1 MDFLSAILRPYLNIL
16 NLQNAQSSL
25 FGSIAILFTAIAFYQ
40 AYRGFSLALS
50 IRSNWLKIRQEP
62 LTNHKKRLAE
72 NASFF
77 IAVPPGVLLHELG
90 HAIFVWLFG
99 GRVVEFGFFF
109 FWGYVL
115 PDRFFAP
122 TAEFIISSAG
132 TWMNLVYAL
141 LIWLFIGRSK
151 STVIRYFGLRAIRFQ
166 IFFAL
171 IYYPLF
177 TLALPIGDWR
187 TIYDFSETPLL
198 SGITAVAH
206 ALLLLGHWTL
216 DRYGYYDIVG
226 FASAEQ
232 QEAYEQQMRIADE
245 NPHDLTIQDEVISQ
259 MIRGGAVKPAQRRI
273 RKLLKEN
280 PQWADGHLTYALTL
294 IGNNRQLPQA
304 AVREIRKALD
314 LGLSDDRQKAIAHNL
329 LGQHYVNTEQYK
341 QGIQHLTDALGYAAN
356 PNTKLPRLR
365 LEAYYWRGEAKRR
378 QGNQAAAVTDLQEAL
393 ALAQQLQQTEFAEQ
407 ISKLLDVMNQSQKK

>member
-16 NLQNAQSSL
+16 NLQNAQSGI

-40 AYRGFSLALS
+40 AYRGFSLAVD
-50 IRSNWLKIRQEP
+50 IRANWQKIRQEP
-62 LTNHKKRLAE
+62 LTNHKKRIAE

-115 PDRFFAP
+115 PDRLFDAVSQ
-122 TAEFIISSAG
+122 FIISSAG

-141 LIWLFIGRSK
+141 LIWLIIGRSQ

-187 TIYDFSETPLL
+187 VIYDFSLTPLL

-216 DRYGYYDIVG
+216 DRYGFYDIVG
-226 FASAEQ
+226 FESAEQ
-232 QEAYEQQMRIADE
+232 QAAYQQQIRVADE
-245 NPHDLTIQDEVISQ
+245 NPHDLTMQDEVISQ

-304 AVREIRKALD
+304 AVRELQKALE
-314 LGLSDDRQKAIAHNL
+314 LGLSDDRQKAVAHNL
-329 LGQHYVNTEQYK
+329 LGQHYVNTERYK
-341 QGIQHLTDALGYAAN
+341 QGIQHLTDALGFAASLSN
-356 PNTKLPRLR
+356 PLPRLR
-365 LEAYYWRGEAKRR
+365 MEAHYWRGEAERR
-378 QGNQAAAVTDLQEAL
+378 QGNPAAAAPDLREAL
-393 ALAQQLQQTEFAEQ
+393 ALAQQLRQTEFAEQ
-407 ISKLLDVMNQSQKK
+407 IAKLLETMNRPQK